1 MQVTTTKQT
10 GLAVQQYAHPLL
22 AKQVKYEDEN
32 VVFEAIKAAIALSFA
47 HLNAKKL
54 SDPEM
59 NFLVNEVTD
68 AIIEKYPGI
77 RVSEIK
83 TAFANGIRGEYGEY
97 FGLSVVTFDNFVK
110 SYILSPERANLGK
123 TVPAL
128 EAPSM
133 PTSHVMF
140 ETAKSNVFE
149 AFRSFQ
155 NKTKTFE
162 RIALT
167 AYNFLDSIKL
177 INFTNE
183 EKWDFVD
190 EAKVELQRMLDNQK
204 ATETRPNERKK
215 LLATIEELAANG
227 CKDQV
232 INVSKTLALKSFFE
246 SIVLEERNL
255 EQEIDDQKGLF
266 IHLLKKSMEDKR
278 DA

>member
-1 MQVTTTKQT
+1 MQITTTQT
-10 GLAVQQYAHPLL
+10 GLAVQQNTHPLL

-32 VVFEAIKAAIALSFA
+32 VVFEAIKAALAISFA

-54 SDPEM
+54 DAKDM
-59 NFLVNEVTD
+59 DFLANEVTD

-77 RVSEIK
+77 RISEIK
-83 TAFANGIRGEYGEY
+83 TAFAKGIRGEYGEY

-110 SYILSPERANLGK
+110 SYIFSPERANLGK

-128 EAPSM
+128 EAPTM

-140 ETAKSNVFE
+140 ETAKSNVVE

-177 INFTNE
+177 ITFSNQ

-190 EAKVELQRMLDNQK
+190 EAKVELKGMLDNQK
-204 ATETRPNERKK
+204 VIETRPAERKK
-215 LLATIEELAANG
+215 LSSTINELANNG

-232 INVSKTLALKSFFE
+232 INVSKALALKSLFE
-246 SIVLEERNL
+246 CILLEERDLANEI
-255 EQEIDDQKGLF
+255 EQQRSLF
-266 IHLLKKSMEDKR
+266 IKLLKESMEDRK

>member
-1 MQVTTTKQT
+1 MQVTTTQT
-10 GLAVQQYAHPLL
+10 GLAVQQHAHPLL
-22 AKQVKYEDEN
+22 AKQVKHEDEN
-32 VVFEAIKAAIALSFA
+32 TVFEAIKAALAISFA

-54 SDPEM
+54 DTTAM
-59 NFLVNEVTD
+59 DFLANEVTD

-77 RVSEIK
+77 RISEIK

-110 SYILSPERANLGK
+110 SYILSPERANLSK
-123 TVPAL
+123 SVPAL

-155 NKTKTFE
+155 KKTKTFE

-177 INFTNE
+177 INFTNK

-190 EAKVELQRMLDNQK
+190 EAKVELKRILDNQK
-204 ATETRPNERKK
+204 ATETRAPERKK
-215 LLATIEELAANG
+215 LVTMIEELAANG

-232 INVSKTLALKSFFE
+232 INVSKTLALKAFFE
-246 SIVLEERNL
+246 SIVLEERDL
-255 EQEIDDQKGLF
+255 SQEIDDQKGLF
-266 IHLLKKSMEDKR
+266 IHLLKKSMEDKK

>member
-1 MQVTTTKQT
+1 MQVTTTQT
-10 GLAVQQYAHPLL
+10 GLAVQQHAHPLL

-32 VVFEAIKAAIALSFA
+32 IVFESIKAALAISFA

-54 SDPEM
+54 ETAAMD
-59 NFLVNEVTD
+59 FLANEVTD

-77 RVSEIK
+77 RISEIK

-110 SYILSPERANLGK
+110 CYILSPERANLGK

-140 ETAKSNVFE
+140 ETAKSNVLE

-177 INFTNE
+177 ITFTNQ
-183 EKWDFVD
+183 EKWEFVD
-190 EAKVELQRMLDNQK
+190 EAKVELKRMLDNQK
-204 ATETRPNERKK
+204 AVETRPLERRK
-215 LLATIEELAANG
+215 LCATIDELANNG
-227 CKDQV
+227 CRDQV
-232 INVSKTLALKSFFE
+232 INVSKALALKAFFE
-246 SIVLEERNL
+246 CMLLEGRDLNK
-255 EQEIDDQKGLF
+255 EIDQRRGLF
-266 IHLLKKSMEDKR
+266 IELLKKSMEDKK

>member
-1 MQVTTTKQT
+1 MQVTTTQT
-10 GLAVQQYAHPLL
+10 GLAVQQHAHPLL

-32 VVFEAIKAAIALSFA
+32 IVFESIKAALAISFA

-54 SDPEM
+54 DTAAM
-59 NFLVNEVTD
+59 DFLANEVTD

-77 RVSEIK
+77 RISEIK

-133 PTSHVMF
+133 PTSQVMF
-140 ETAKSNVFE
+140 ETAKSNVLE

-177 INFTNE
+177 ITFTNQ
-183 EKWDFVD
+183 EKWEFVD
-190 EAKVELQRMLDNQK
+190 EAKVELKRMLDNQK
-204 ATETRPNERKK
+204 AIETRPLERRK
-215 LLATIEELAANG
+215 LCATIDELANNG
-227 CKDQV
+227 CRDQV
-232 INVSKTLALKSFFE
+232 INVSKALALKAFFE
-246 SIVLEERNL
+246 GMLLEERDLNK
-255 EQEIDDQKGLF
+255 EIDHQRGLF
-266 IHLLKKSMEDKR
+266 IELLKKSMEDKK